1 MLEVL
6 SKRSWI
12 QCDCSLQHWHRSA
25 AVRSCRVSG
34 LWCWAVLCTW
44 ALGGACGEQLGFGAP
59 ELWDVPSAR
68 GLRQIFP
75 SNVLKLCGVCSAANS
90 KGGDGWFL
98 HGRTS
103 KSSIST
109 WVRSTMCEVWLP
121 DISLVSQ
128 LSPWPAD
135 GVEYYFL
142 KAKEIILPLFLTY
155 NWSSTSSPVFFFP
168 SLLLNCISSFLLHS
182 SLLLCFFLC
191 PLDFLI
197 NKFWSKEREAVTG
210 GWGCPMCALL
220 PLLERGRKL

>member
-155 NWSSTSSPVFFFP
+155 NWSSTSSPGFFFP
-168 SLLLNCISSFLLHS
+168 LSYWIASPVSSCILPSFSVSFYVLWISLLTNFDQKREKQWLGDEDV
-182 SLLLCFFLC
+182 LCVPCCL
-191 PLDFLI
+191 
-197 NKFWSKEREAVTG
+197 S
-210 GWGCPMCALL
+210 
-220 PLLERGRKL
+220 